1 MDEEP
6 KYIRPEGQLPID
18 PSEGSIILLIVSLL
32 VLVGDI
38 YLARDEPYRDGSFAR
53 RMPNPTKWRRAF
65 ASVFLFMAAGS
76 FIAVASFQTDYFQVA
91 IDLRKERA
99 RHYSIYPLTLESG
112 QLTMFISRFHC
123 ADCDTDNM
131 SIISL
136 GCLACCTSGAGP
148 VQPVV
153 YLSNGP
159 VFSGG
164 PSNILQA

>member
-6 KYIRPEGQLPID
+6 RYIRPVGQLPID
-18 PSEGSIILLIVSLL
+18 PSQGSIILLIAALL
-32 VLVGDI
+32 MVVGDI
-38 YLARDEPYRDGSFAR
+38 FLVRNEPYRDGSFAR
-53 RMPNPTKWRRAF
+53 DMPNPTKWRRAF
-65 ASVFLFMAAGS
+65 ASIFLFMAAGS
-76 FIAVASFQTDYFQVA
+76 GIAVASFQSGYFQDA
-91 IDLRKERA
+91 MDLRKERA

-112 QLTMFISRFHC
+112 QLNMFISRFYC

-131 SIISL
+131 SITSL